1 MQYQATFQV
10 YNASAGSG
18 KTFTLVKEYLKI
30 LLNTSDPNK
39 FKQILAVTFTN
50 KAAAEMKERVI
61 QNLRAFAKEDILV
74 HKTEMFEQ
82 LENELSITNTVLNRR
97 AGKVLES
104 ILQSYSAFNI
114 TTIDSFTHRLIRSFA
129 FDLGLS
135 INFDVEMD
143 AKGLLSEAVE
153 VLISKIGDDKKITSI
168 LIDFSLQKANEDKS
182 WDISRELNEIAQIL
196 LNEND
201 NAHIQRIQEK
211 PIHDFID
218 LKTKLYKQQ
227 RKIEQNFKEIGLEG
241 LQVIESLNL
250 QHNDFYR
257 SMLPN
262 HFKNLAN
269 NSGNAKFFDQSK
281 LKERIEERNF
291 YAKSKPI
298 DIKTAIDN
306 IINPLLELY
315 YESEKLYQEY
325 SLNRLFLTGLI
336 PLAVLSNINLILDE
350 LKKEKNVRLNA
361 EFNSIISKNLQ
372 EQPASFIYERLG
384 EKFKH
389 YFIDEMQDTSILQ
402 WQNLIP
408 LIANALSQEG
418 TSLLLVGDIKQ
429 SIYRWRGSEPD
440 QFLKLADDKN
450 SQLNNPFF
458 IPKEILPL
466 DINYRSY
473 SEIIDFNNN
482 FFQHVAQYFNKQ
494 EYAQIYVNENQQKH
508 NKKLGGYVQI
518 SFIEEGLRANEKELI
533 YAEKVLQ
540 TINKLSNDFNKNEIC
555 VLTRTRKQGV
565 IIADYL
571 TDNGIE
577 IVSSETLLL
586 KNSDK
591 VDFII
596 NLLTYLQ
603 NIDAKEAYLNVL
615 YFIHEYFLLNDDKHS
630 FFKHFLILEVDEFFN
645 QLKKYEIYFEYNDFE
660 NLSLYES
667 VEYIIRS
674 FQLNKTSDAY
684 LQFLLDEVLEYS
696 QKKSTET
703 TSFLEYWNEKKDTL
717 SIFVPEDNNAV
728 RIMTIHKSKGLEF
741 PVVIFPFEL
750 DIYKEIN
757 PKIWYEIP
765 NSEEYNNFDSLL
777 VNFNKSLE
785 FTGKTGRE
793 LYRAHRD
800 ELELD
805 NFNLLYVALT
815 RAEEQLYVFLE
826 SKKLNENLKTSSQFF
841 THYLQS
847 LGLWNKDK
855 ADYCFG
861 KQNRISTKSTSQ
873 KNNIEINELISTSWQ
888 SHNVTIA
895 ASSSLLWDD
904 ESQESINYG
913 NLIHELMANIKTKDD
928 IDESIDSYI
937 VNGTLTIDQA
947 RDIKKTITKVV
958 MHPDLEPYYQQNITT
973 YNERE
978 ILTSTGEIIIPDR
991 MIIDNSNQAV
1001 IIDYKTGKAE
1011 EKHHDQLNRYA
1022 LIVEELGYK
1031 VIKKLL
1037 VYIGDVIVI
1046 IKVTD

>member
-104 ILQSYSAFNI
+104 ILQNYSAFNI

-361 EFNSIISKNLQ
+361 EFNSIIGKNLQ

-440 QFLKLADDKN
+440 QF
-450 SQLNNPFF
+450 
-458 IPKEILPL
+458 
-466 DINYRSY
+466 
-473 SEIIDFNNN
+473 
-482 FFQHVAQYFNKQ
+482 
-494 EYAQIYVNENQQKH
+494 
-508 NKKLGGYVQI
+508 
-518 SFIEEGLRANEKELI
+518 
-533 YAEKVLQ
+533 
-540 TINKLSNDFNKNEIC
+540 
-555 VLTRTRKQGV
+555 
-565 IIADYL
+565 
-571 TDNGIE
+571 
-577 IVSSETLLL
+577 
-586 KNSDK
+586 
-591 VDFII
+591 
-596 NLLTYLQ
+596 
-603 NIDAKEAYLNVL
+603 
-615 YFIHEYFLLNDDKHS
+615 
-630 FFKHFLILEVDEFFN
+630 
-645 QLKKYEIYFEYNDFE
+645 
-660 NLSLYES
+660 
-667 VEYIIRS
+667 
-674 FQLNKTSDAY
+674 
-684 LQFLLDEVLEYS
+684 
-696 QKKSTET
+696 
-703 TSFLEYWNEKKDTL
+703 
-717 SIFVPEDNNAV
+717 
-728 RIMTIHKSKGLEF
+728 
-741 PVVIFPFEL
+741 
-750 DIYKEIN
+750 
-757 PKIWYEIP
+757 
-765 NSEEYNNFDSLL
+765 
-777 VNFNKSLE
+777 
-785 FTGKTGRE
+785 
-793 LYRAHRD
+793 
-800 ELELD
+800 
-805 NFNLLYVALT
+805 
-815 RAEEQLYVFLE
+815 
-826 SKKLNENLKTSSQFF
+826 
-841 THYLQS
+841 
-847 LGLWNKDK
+847 
-855 ADYCFG
+855 
-861 KQNRISTKSTSQ
+861 
-873 KNNIEINELISTSWQ
+873 
-888 SHNVTIA
+888 
-895 ASSSLLWDD
+895 
-904 ESQESINYG
+904 
-913 NLIHELMANIKTKDD
+913 
-928 IDESIDSYI
+928 
-937 VNGTLTIDQA
+937 
-947 RDIKKTITKVV
+947 
-958 MHPDLEPYYQQNITT
+958 
-973 YNERE
+973 
-978 ILTSTGEIIIPDR
+978 
-991 MIIDNSNQAV
+991 
-1001 IIDYKTGKAE
+1001 
-1011 EKHHDQLNRYA
+1011 
-1022 LIVEELGYK
+1022 
-1031 VIKKLL
+1031 
-1037 VYIGDVIVI
+1037 
-1046 IKVTD
+1046 

>member
-1 MQYQATFQV
+1 VQNQAIFQV

-74 HKTEMFEQ
+74 HKTKMFEQ
-82 LENELSITNTVLNRR
+82 LEIELSITNSVLYRR

-104 ILQSYSAFNI
+104 ILQNYSAFNI

-135 INFDVEMD
+135 MNFDVEMD
-143 AKGLLSEAVE
+143 AKSLLSESVE

-201 NAHIQRIQEK
+201 SKHIQKIQKK
-211 PIHDFID
+211 PIQDFID
-218 LKTKLYKQQ
+218 LKTILFKRQKNIQKQFT
-227 RKIEQNFKEIGLEG
+227 ELGNEG
-241 LQVIESLNL
+241 LRIINSFNIDHKDFYYSQFPKHFLNLCNDPDNLSFDPTKGLAKSIQKSVFYTKNKSDELKTSIES
-250 QHNDFYR
+250 
-257 SMLPN
+257 
-262 HFKNLAN
+262 
-269 NSGNAKFFDQSK
+269 
-281 LKERIEERNF
+281 
-291 YAKSKPI
+291 
-298 DIKTAIDN
+298 

-315 YESEKLYQEY
+315 QKSEKLYQEY
-325 SLNRLFLTGLI
+325 SLNKLFISSLI

-361 EFNSIISKNLQ
+361 EFNQIISKNLQ
-372 EQPASFIYERLG
+372 EQPAPFIYERIG

-389 YFIDEMQDTSILQ
+389 YFIDEMQDTSLLQ

-408 LIANALSQEG
+408 LISNALSQEG

-440 QFLKLADDKN
+440 QFLMLADDKN
-450 SQLNNPFF
+450 SRLNNPFF

-473 SEIIDFNNN
+473 SEIIGFNNN
-482 FFQHVAQYFNKQ
+482 FFQHVAQYFNKK
-494 EYAQIYVNENQQKH
+494 EYAQIYVNENRQKH
-508 NKKLGGYVQI
+508 NEKQGGYVQI

-540 TINKLSNDFNKNEIC
+540 TINKLIYDFNKNEIC

-591 VDFII
+591 VNFII

-603 NIDAKEAYLNVL
+603 NIDDKEAYLNVL

-630 FFKHFLILEVDEFFN
+630 FFKHFLILEDDEFFS
-645 QLKKYEIYFEYNDFE
+645 QLKKYEIFFEYNDFK

-703 TSFLEYWNEKKDTL
+703 SSFLEFWTEKKNTL
-717 SIFVPEDNNAV
+717 SIFVPEDNNAI

-741 PVVIFPFEL
+741 PVVIYPFEL

-757 PKIWYEIP
+757 PKVWYEIP
-765 NSEEYNNFDSLL
+765 NREEYNNFDSLL
-777 VNFNKSLE
+777 VNYNKSLE
-785 FTGKTGRE
+785 FTGTTGRE
-793 LYRAHRD
+793 LYYAHRD

-826 SKKLNENLKTSSQFF
+826 TKKLNENLKTSSQFF

-847 LGLWNKDK
+847 LGQWNKDQ

-873 KNNIEINELISTSWQ
+873 KNNIEINELVSTSWQ

-913 NLIHELMANIKTKDD
+913 NLIHELLANIKTKDD
-928 IDESIDSYI
+928 IDESIDSYM
-937 VNGTLTIDQA
+937 VNGALTIDQA
-947 RDIKKTITKVV
+947 RDIKKIITKVV
-958 MHPDLEPYYQQNITT
+958 MHPDLKPYYQQNITT

-991 MIIDNSNQAV
+991 MIIDDNNQAV
-1001 IIDYKTGKAE
+1001 IIDYKTGKTE
-1011 EKHHDQLNRYA
+1011 KKHHDQLNKYA

-1031 VIKKLL
+1031 VIQKLL
-1037 VYIGDVIVI
+1037 VYIGDEVVIDKVI
-1046 IKVTD
+1046 D